1 MKEIS
6 EILDEINWGEVLFYS
21 AFIVGFCWLIYGILR
36 AVNII

>member
-6 EILDEINWGEVLFYS
+6 EILDEINWGEVIFY
-21 AFIVGFCWLIYGILR
+21 AGLIIGVCWLIYGILR